1 VELIRFFLFCCWV
14 SRVDMRFARQFRD
27 DIGLGQEDGTDVERW
42 RRLAF
47 REKPQP
53 DGAAAKVRAA
63 RGVVNPLRK

>member
-1 VELIRFFLFCCWV
+1 
-14 SRVDMRFARQFRD
+14 MRFARQFRD
-27 DIGLGQEDGTDVERW
+27 DIGLSQEDGTDVERW

-63 RGVVNPLRK
+63 SGVVNH